1 MLLTAPGWVQVM
13 PSVEVMTRSTV
24 PLPDTATK
32 SLFPYVTEAQPL
44 STAEFRLVQL
54 MPSGE
59 VMTRL
64 PDPVLDTATKSPFPY
79 VTEFQ
84 PLLAAD
90 NWLVQ

>member
-1 MLLTAPGWVQVM
+1 
-13 PSVEVMTRSTV
+13 MTRLPV
-24 PLPDTATK
+24 PVLDTATK
-32 SLFPYVTEAQPL
+32 SPFPYVTELQSL

-54 MPSGE
+54 MPSVE

-64 PDPVLDTATKSPFPY
+64 PLPVAETATKSPFPY